1 MEFNPLYAPLYHSL
15 AELEARVF
23 NVEGL
28 SLLNQRASKIFNKN
42 ALEPAPS
49 SYQTFGTRIRA
60 KRKRTLPRGIAALAE
75 KIVSEDGKNY
85 VYNTDSNNNDPFTAL
100 DNLADN
106 MLDDLLR
113 DSL

>member
-28 SLLNQRASKIFNKN
+28 SRLNQQASKLFNKN

-49 SYQTFGTRIRA
+49 SSQAFGTRIKA
-60 KRKRTLPRGIAALAE
+60 KRKRSLPEGIAALAD
-75 KIVSEDGKNY
+75 KIVTEDGKNGLLG
-85 VYNTDSNNNDPFTAL
+85 VKASRQSDPFTAL
-100 DNLADN
+100 DNMADN
-106 MLDDLLR
+106 MMDELLR
-113 DSL
+113 DL